1 QEADCTDRMN
11 MCKRHLELLIES
23 RGKKTG
29 SNLMRKH
36 FGWYIK
42 GFPGAAVLRQSLVTA
57 KDKDE
62 MRNLLDEASK
72 PAKSGRVTG
81 EW

>member
-1 QEADCTDRMN
+1 
-11 MCKRHLELLIES
+11 
-23 RGKKTG
+23 
-29 SNLMRKH
+29 MRKH
-36 FGWYIK
+36 WGWYIK
-42 GFPGAAVLRQSLVTA
+42 GIPGAAGLRQSLVTS

-62 MRNLLDEASK
+62 IRNLLDEASK